1 MTLDFG
7 NSDDEFILRRHGR
20 LEHRQAAATSSGA
33 ATSSAAYPAAPSST
47 PSSWNSSTEFNK
59 QWLDTSILPA
69 DTSLGKLSVNS
80 PKMSVDS
87 QPSELAPF
95 SDYLSDQLASI

>member
-7 NSDDEFILRRHGR
+7 KNDDEFMLRRHGR
-20 LEHRQAAATSSGA
+20 LEPRQAAATSSGA
-33 ATSSAAYPAAPSST
+33 ATSSVVYPTAPSST
-47 PSSWNSSTEFNK
+47 PSSWNSSTVFDKE
-59 QWLDTSILPA
+59 WIDTSILPA

-87 QPSELAPF
+87 QNSELGPF
-95 SDYLSDQLASI
+95 SDDFSDQSASI